1 MVSPEWVIAYGGLQV
16 EASLETL
23 PPCTQPEANWPD
35 KGNIVLNGMCYSHSS
50 DGPQVL
56 NNLLCVISSR
66 EKVMCNLC
74 IKLSS

>member
-23 PPCTQPEANWPD
+23 PPYTQPEPNWPD
-35 KGNIVLNGMCYSHSS
+35 KGNIVLNGVCYSHSS

-56 NNLLCVISSR
+56 NNISCVISSR
-66 EKVMCNLC
+66 EKVTCN
-74 IKLSS
+74 